1 MGVLI
6 VVYKVVREFVSGSN
20 VFAVGQEIDTAKDE
34 GPKAY
39 KAGFFASLASQG
51 FLEEVSAQ
59 S

>member
-1 MGVLI
+1 MVI
-6 VVYKVVREFVSGSN
+6 VKYKVVREFVSGSN
-20 VFAVGQEIDTAKDE
+20 TFAIDQEIDPAKDE

-51 FLEEVSAQ
+51 FLEEVPAQ

>member
-51 FLEEVSAQ
+51 FLEEVQA
-59 S
+59 